1 MSVVY
6 RRATTDHPYNKSQ
19 VSVLA
24 FKILSRQRELILVA
38 FIVRWWWGAASRIAG
53 KMERPQP
60 NDNK

>member
-6 RRATTDHPYNKSQ
+6 RRDTTDHQYNKSQ

-38 FIVRWWWGAASRIAG
+38 FIVVVGGSVKNRREDGEAAA
-53 KMERPQP
+53 E
-60 NDNK
+60 